1 MARTRSIPSTEV
13 EIEEQSE
20 AILEE
25 RVQEETPVPSLPK
38 WQFMGGGTL
47 LLKDGQSI
55 ESNAIFYADPSAI
68 SPAFMDLMRLLEP
81 GDIKP
86 KYTEEDILDVELV
99 KRSDGKYDVVA
110 GDVILNDTPLSKS
123 NAKAFMASLTAE

>member
-25 RVQEETPVPSLPK
+25 RVQEETPVPTLPK

-47 LLKDGQSI
+47 LLKDGQRI

-81 GDIKP
+81 GEIKP

-110 GDVILNDTPLSKS
+110 GEVILNDTPLTKT